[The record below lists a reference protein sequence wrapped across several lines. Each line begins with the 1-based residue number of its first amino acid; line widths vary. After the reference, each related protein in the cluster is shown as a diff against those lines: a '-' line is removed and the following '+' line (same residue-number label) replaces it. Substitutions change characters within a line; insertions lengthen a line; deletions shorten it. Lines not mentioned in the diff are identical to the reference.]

1 MVRSKYV
8 KRGVK
13 RKHNILDGLLPFL
26 EKMCQ
31 IEGIKKVIPAKI
43 SYSPTRNICYD
54 LPNIRFQRETISGF
68 KLLAHGRGSIQ
79 EIFVVVDGDKKKEI
93 ENKLKEDI
101 CGYSKFKS
109 DNIQNIRRGLT
120 L

>member
-1 MVRSKYV
+1 MIRSKYV

-13 RKHNILDGLLPFL
+13 RKHNIIEGLLPFL
-26 EKMCQ
+26 EKIFQ

-43 SYSPTRNICYD
+43 SYSPTRNIGHNV
-54 LPNIRFQRETISGF
+54 PNIRFQRETISGF

-93 ENKLKEDI
+93 ENKLKEELNKMSI
-101 CGYSKFKS
+101 
-109 DNIQNIRRGLT
+109 N
-120 L
+120 